1 MGICWVY
8 FYFYF
13 LIWVFDSDGI
23 FVGSGGMVVTG
34 LFGCFLN
41 GFVAAYLLGLWWVWG
56 HSGYCVVVT
65 RLFGCFINGLWL
77 GIY

>member
-1 MGICWVY
+1 MGICWVYFY

-41 GFVAAYLLGLWWVWG
+41 GFVV
-56 HSGYCVVVT
+56 
-65 RLFGCFINGLWL
+65 GLWL
-77 GIY
+77 RICWVCGGFGVTVVTVWW